1 MPTVPIN
8 IRVEILA
15 WNIVF
20 QGKVGFT
27 VNKPLPATIVEDA
40 IGIMD
45 VVVYR
50 VFETTVYINLAGKGK
65 HYAVLGID
73 YGGGIIPLV
82 TASYK
87 LQMQLLG
94 QTAEL
99 VKTNVSSTEKRYLA
113 VILEVDEN
121 GAVSYRGQADV
132 APGQSPIIDGS
143 GGGGFFGGDIGG
155 TMAEIAGMLIQM
167 MLPLMMVNLMI
178 NMVTGLMQSMTQVV
192 V

>member
-1 MPTVPIN
+1 MPTVPVN
-8 IRVEILA
+8 IHVELLT
-15 WNIVF
+15 WNIAF
-20 QGKVGFT
+20 QAKVGFT

-73 YGGGIIPLV
+73 YWGIIPLI
-82 TASYK
+82 TSSYK
-87 LQMQLLG
+87 LRMQLLG

-99 VKTNVSSTEKRYLA
+99 VETNVSSTEKRYLA

-178 NMVTGLMQSMTQVV
+178 NMVTGLIQSMTQVV

>member
-1 MPTVPIN
+1 MPTVPVN

-15 WNIVF
+15 WDIVF
-20 QGKVGFT
+20 QGKVGLT
-27 VNKPLPATIVEDA
+27 VNKPLPAIIVEDA
-40 IGIMD
+40 IGIID
-45 VVVYR
+45 IVLYR
-50 VFETTVYINLAGKGK
+50 VFETTAYINVTGRGK

-73 YGGGIIPLV
+73 YGGAIIPV

-99 VKTNVSSTEKRYLA
+99 VKINVPSTEKRYLA

-132 APGQSPIIDGS
+132 APGQSPIIDS
-143 GGGGFFGGDIGG
+143 TGGGGFFGGDIGG
-155 TMAEIAGMLIQM
+155 TMAEMSGMLIQI
-167 MLPLMMVNLMI
+167 MLPLMMVNLM
-178 NMVTGLMQSMTQVV
+178 MSLVTGLMQSMTQVV
-192 V
+192 I